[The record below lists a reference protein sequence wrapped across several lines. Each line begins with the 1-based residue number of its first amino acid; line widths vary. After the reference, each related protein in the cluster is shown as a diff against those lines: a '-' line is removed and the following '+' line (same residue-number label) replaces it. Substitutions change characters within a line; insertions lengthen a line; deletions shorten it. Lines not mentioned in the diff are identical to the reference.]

1 MNVLIDASNIVPD
14 SGGFTHLKEL
24 LKNHETKNQ
33 DIIFVAS
40 SNNVID
46 ELKINNKKVKY
57 LSSLFLNNGKFF
69 RLFWQIFV
77 INSCIK
83 KNKCTNQI
91 YEKYAEKQLFIK
103 EKVTRIYNCFN
114 QNIIC
119 FPKI

>member
-46 ELKINNKKVKY
+46 ELKINNKKV
-57 LSSLFLNNGKFF
+57 
-69 RLFWQIFV
+69 
-77 INSCIK
+77 
-83 KNKCTNQI
+83 
-91 YEKYAEKQLFIK
+91 
-103 EKVTRIYNCFN
+103 
-114 QNIIC
+114 
-119 FPKI
+119 